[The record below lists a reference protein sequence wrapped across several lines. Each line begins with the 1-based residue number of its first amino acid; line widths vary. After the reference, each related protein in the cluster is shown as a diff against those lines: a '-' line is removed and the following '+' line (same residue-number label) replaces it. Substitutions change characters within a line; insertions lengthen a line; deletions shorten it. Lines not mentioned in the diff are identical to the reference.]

1 VTREGVS
8 VKHAIKGFDQMSLVD
23 WDGMVATTLYTS
35 GCNFR
40 CPYCHNSGLVLF
52 PDQYESIPVDEIL
65 DYVREHNDFIDGVV
79 LTGGEPCIHKN
90 IGAFIKQ
97 LREVGVGVKLD
108 TNGSFPD
115 LLESLI
121 DKELLDY
128 VAMDVK
134 APLDFDSYSKSAGIT
149 DRRTFE
155 KVRDSIDLL
164 MEGRVDYEFRMTV
177 VPALHRASDLQRVA
191 EQIRGARRFV
201 LQNYVPRDTL
211 DPAFLNETPYD
222 AERLEEFK
230 KMMAPMFD
238 ECLIRGES

>member
-1 VTREGVS
+1 MKR
-8 VKHAIKGFDQMSLVD
+8 AIKGFDQMSLVD
-23 WDGMVATTLYTS
+23 WDGMVASTLYTS

-79 LTGGEPCIHKN
+79 ITGGEPCIHSN
-90 IGAFIKQ
+90 IGGFIKQ

-108 TNGSFPD
+108 TNGSFPE

-121 DKELLDY
+121 EKELLDY

-164 MEGRVDYEFRMTV
+164 MEGRIDYEFRMTV

-191 EQIRGARRFV
+191 QQIKGARRFV
-201 LQNYVPRDTL
+201 IQNYVPRDTL
-211 DPAFLNETPYD
+211 DPAFLKETPYN

-230 KMMAPMFD
+230 KMMEPMFD
-238 ECLIRGES
+238 ECLIRGEG

>member
-1 VTREGVS
+1 M
-8 VKHAIKGFDQMSLVD
+8 KHAIKGFDRMSLVD

-65 DYVREHNDFIDGVV
+65 DYVREHNDLIDGVV
-79 LTGGEPCIHKN
+79 ITGGEPCIHSN
-90 IGAFIKQ
+90 IGGFIKQ
-97 LREVGVGVKLD
+97 LRDVGVGVKLD
-108 TNGSFPD
+108 TNGSFPE

-121 DKELLDY
+121 EKELLDY

-177 VPALHRASDLQRVA
+177 VPALHRASDLLRVA
-191 EQIRGARRFV
+191 EQIKGARRFV

>member
-1 VTREGVS
+1 M
-8 VKHAIKGFDQMSLVD
+8 KHAIKGFDQMSLVD

-79 LTGGEPCIHKN
+79 ITGGEPCIHSN
-90 IGAFIKQ
+90 IGGFIKQ
-97 LREVGVGVKLD
+97 LREVGVRVKLD
-108 TNGSFPD
+108 TNGSFPG

-177 VPALHRASDLQRVA
+177 VPALHRSSDLLRVA
-191 EQIRGARRFV
+191 EQIKGARRFV

>member
-1 VTREGVS
+1 M
-8 VKHAIKGFDQMSLVD
+8 KHVIKGFDQMSLVD
-23 WDGMVATTLYTS
+23 WDGMVASTLYTS

-52 PDQYESIPVDEIL
+52 PDQYESIPIDEIL
-65 DYVREHNDFIDGVV
+65 DYVKEHNDFIDGVV
-79 LTGGEPCIHKN
+79 ITGGEPCIHKN
-90 IGAFIKQ
+90 IGGFIKQ

-164 MEGRVDYEFRMTV
+164 MEGRIDYEFRMTV

-191 EQIRGARRFV
+191 EQIKGARRFV

-211 DPAFLNETPYD
+211 DPAFLSETPYD

-238 ECLIRGES
+238 ECMIRGEA

>member
-1 VTREGVS
+1 M
-8 VKHAIKGFDQMSLVD
+8 KHAIKGFEQMSLVD
-23 WDGMVATTLYTS
+23 WDGMVAATLYTG

-40 CPYCHNSGLVLF
+40 CPYCHNSGLVLL

-65 DYVREHNDFIDGVV
+65 KYLREHNDFIDGVV
-79 LTGGEPCIHKN
+79 ITGGEPCIHSN
-90 IGAFIKQ
+90 IGGLIKQ
-97 LREVGVGVKLD
+97 LREVGVAVKLD

-177 VPALHRASDLQRVA
+177 VPALHRASDLLRVA
-191 EQIRGARRFV
+191 EQIKGARRFV
-201 LQNYVPRDTL
+201 LQTYVPRDTL
-211 DPAFLNETPYD
+211 DPAFLSETPYD

-238 ECLIRGES
+238 ECLIRGEA